1 MGKEMYWA
9 KSNLINSDEWD
20 SKGFTTLWQGVFRGT
35 ESHTHQAK
43 KQPSQRTLGLLFPQE
58 WFYAFFSVYKIAL
71 TNIYRLGNLISYRL
85 NIL

>member
-1 MGKEMYWA
+1 V
-9 KSNLINSDEWD
+9 
-20 SKGFTTLWQGVFRGT
+20 KGAVLKGAVP
-35 ESHTHQAK
+35 HTHQAK
-43 KQPSQRTLGLLFPQE
+43 KQPSQRTLGLLFAQE